1 MTRRKKI
8 LFAQVAVVAA
18 IPIVLYAYAEGP
30 DATLAGVPG
39 ENTCAACHGGGCG
52 TGSVTIT
59 FSNGMSY
66 TPGVTQH
73 LVVTITDNKA
83 RRWGFEL
90 TARQAGN
97 TGLQAGTFARPTA
110 TRNWSAP
117 KPPSRPKSGA
127 RVVPVWSKN
136 SICLNPIL
144 VAG

>member
-39 ENTCAACHGGGCG
+39 ESTCAACHGGGSG

-66 TPGVTQH
+66 TPGVTQRKCCNFDG
-73 LVVTITDNKA
+73 VPEIGPMTT
-83 RRWGFEL
+83 
-90 TARQAGN
+90 
-97 TGLQAGTFARPTA
+97 PT
-110 TRNWSAP
+110 
-117 KPPSRPKSGA
+117 SRS
-127 RVVPVWSKN
+127 
-136 SICLNPIL
+136 
-144 VAG
+144 